1 MSWEIFWYAVT
12 SILSLGREREFFPL
26 FQVNQREPHVEL
38 DDMYPLEFENIG
50 TVSSSNLGKSKRESW
65 GLWLALHDSRSGCH
79 GKRLSFKFDTCQMWT
94 LKGGAEWVILRE
106 RPRCFPG
113 WWRHP
118 SWGVIDQKPGIKS
131 SLQITIAEG
140 IAWITGT
147 VVRVMRWGLYKIHTH
162 THLPS
167 PQWETQPW
175 TSAKTGVTRKSKR
188 LVQGFI

>member
-113 WWRHP
+113 W
-118 SWGVIDQKPGIKS
+118 
-131 SLQITIAEG
+131 
-140 IAWITGT
+140 
-147 VVRVMRWGLYKIHTH
+147 
-162 THLPS
+162 
-167 PQWETQPW
+167 
-175 TSAKTGVTRKSKR
+175 
-188 LVQGFI
+188 